1 MKLSISRKAMLG
13 HLPYL
18 SPDNRFSVSEVSD
31 NGEEERGA
39 AGPDLR
45 ISLPDIFC
53 ALLVHKRDE
62 LCPQTVHPGR
72 DTIVGDFIDHK
83 RKPPCLS

>member
-31 NGEEERGA
+31 NGEEEGEQLDQTLGFRCQIYSV
-39 AGPDLR
+39 PCSS
-45 ISLPDIFC
+45 IKEMSC
-53 ALLVHKRDE
+53 APRLSTRAEIPLLV
-62 LCPQTVHPGR
+62 
-72 DTIVGDFIDHK
+72 I
-83 RKPPCLS
+83 S